1 MGSFI
6 ELNDTLR
13 ITKEQGFPDFLDI
26 NKHLES
32 PYTMKD
38 VDDKEFVFTSKDKIR
53 VYQQPPVRNFL
64 VEYIDAKWL
73 YWGLCFITEIRHD
86 YVNGVTSGKYK
97 IVRLNTPEEMKHHF
111 RLTHFL
117 NPDEVNYFSDTR

>member
-26 NKHLES
+26 KTHLQT
-32 PYTMKD
+32 PYTMQD
-38 VDDKEFVFTSKDKIR
+38 VEGKEFTFTAKEKIR

-64 VEYIDAKWL
+64 V
-73 YWGLCFITEIRHD
+73 
-86 YVNGVTSGKYK
+86 
-97 IVRLNTPEEMKHHF
+97 
-111 RLTHFL
+111 
-117 NPDEVNYFSDTR
+117 